1 MVHRLWLII
10 FKVTRIVLRCYSP
23 LTFYDVFISDINS
36 ILYKVLV
43 KDLMVIIAWYHI
55 LQH

>member
-43 KDLMVIIAWYHI
+43 RDLMVIIAWYHI